1 VTAGERVKYPR
12 TPHLPWSG
20 GIEPDDTVLPALD
33 GLRAAAEVVVTE
45 KLDGECTT
53 IGPGGWTHARSLDSG
68 PHPSRSYVR
77 ALAGRIGHEIPPGYR
92 ICGENLYAV
101 HSIAYQALADH
112 FQVFNV
118 WAGATCLSWD
128 DTETLCGALDLVVVP
143 VLYRGPLPDRAEL
156 DRSWAAGTAGCE
168 SEGYVVR
175 DAGAFPRAEFGAR
188 VGKYVR
194 PHHVRT
200 TEHWLNQELRVNGLR
215 P

>member
-1 VTAGERVKYPR
+1 MTGDGRVKYPR

-33 GLRAAAEVVVTE
+33 QLRAAAEVVVTE

-53 IGPGGWTHARSLDSG
+53 IGPGGWSHARSLDTA
-68 PHPSRSYVR
+68 PHPSRSSVR

-101 HSIAYQALADH
+101 HSIAYEALADH

-118 WAGATCLSWD
+118 WAGASCLSWD
-128 DTETLCGALDLVVVP
+128 DTEVWTGALGLVTVP
-143 VLYRGPLPDRAEL
+143 VLYRGPMPDRAGLEQCW
-156 DRSWAAGTAGCE
+156 RAGTAGRD

-175 DAGAFPRAEFGAR
+175 DAAAFPRDEFGLR
-188 VGKYVR
+188 VAKYVR
-194 PHHVRT
+194 PGHVQT
-200 TEHWLNQELRVNGLR
+200 SEHWLAQEPRVNGLR